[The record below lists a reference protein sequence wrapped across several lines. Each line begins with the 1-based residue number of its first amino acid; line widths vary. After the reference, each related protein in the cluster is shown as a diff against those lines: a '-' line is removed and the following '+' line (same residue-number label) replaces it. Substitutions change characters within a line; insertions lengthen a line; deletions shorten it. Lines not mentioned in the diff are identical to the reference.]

1 MSKKRILNASSRKK
15 RDGMLPLTNT
25 GATGVPISSFQATQG
40 YISAVNTVN
49 AGCQAFF
56 LWNATARTS
65 DYTSNNSVIQASART
80 SQTCYIRGLSEHIRV
95 QTSSGLPWFY
105 RRIVFRIKLSGF
117 PVAEGSP
124 LILPVDYYQDTNSIG
139 MRRLLYNFIGA
150 NTPNTLSNIQS
161 YLFKGRG
168 GADWNEM
175 IIAPVDTTQVDLMYD
190 KTFTIKSGNAV
201 GTVREFKH
209 WHPCNKNLVYDD
221 DEDGAEMDPS
231 YYSVLGKQGMGNLY
245 VADIFSCGQGAT
257 STDILTFNPTAT
269 LYWHE
274 K

>member
-25 GATGVPISSFQATQG
+25 NTSGTPTNVFSGQQAF
-40 YISAVNTVN
+40 VNANLTPN
-49 AGCQAFF
+49 AGCQALF

-80 SQTCYIRGLSEHIRV
+80 SQTCYVRGLGEHVRI

-105 RRIVFRIKLSGF
+105 RRIVFRIKIAGF
-117 PVAEGSP
+117 PVSEGAAMIP
-124 LILPVDYYQDTNSIG
+124 PADYYQDTNSIG
-139 MRRLLYNFIGA
+139 MRRLLYNFIAA

-175 IIAPVDTTQVDLMYD
+175 IIAPIDTTQVDLMYD
-190 KTFTIKSGNAV
+190 KTFTLKSGNAI

-209 WHPCNKNLVYDD
+209 WHPCNKNIVYDD

-245 VADIFSCGQGAT
+245 VADIFSCGQGGTA
-257 STDILTFNPTAT
+257 TDILSFNCNST